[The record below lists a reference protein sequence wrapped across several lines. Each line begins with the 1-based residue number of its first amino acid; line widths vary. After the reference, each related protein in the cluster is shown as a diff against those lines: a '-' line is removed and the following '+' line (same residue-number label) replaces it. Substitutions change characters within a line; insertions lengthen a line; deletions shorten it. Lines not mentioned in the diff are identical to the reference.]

1 LRLPR
6 PFQRFFR
13 WFCAGF
19 FGVVDVVF
27 CRGFC
32 KIDCAN
38 VVLLRGKRGEVV
50 VICVAKR
57 GSNSLTKNGT
67 PF

>member
-1 LRLPR
+1 LRR
-6 PFQRFFR
+6 
-13 WFCAGF
+13 FCAGF

-27 CRGFC
+27 CRDFC

-50 VICVAKR
+50 VIGVAKR
-57 GSNSLTKNGT
+57 GSNSPTKNRT